1 MKRTVAFYW
10 LSQRS
15 CDGSSYRPVGNLN
28 WWEHLSE
35 LKNISWD
42 NKAIGNIRYDV
53 LLDEEYPILSVYEE
67 FDSAFMRHIDDKNK
81 RVTDYMDDY
90 VGDDSGRLAKSSAYA
105 FFPNEGIV
113 GRIGG
118 SSTSRSVS
126 PLERA
131 LARYWPPETGMK
143 WNVAPVVTVDSLE
156 RFRKEVKGLSS
167 LHAKFTTKQT
177 LSSIPNEGGTAGE
190 YCQKLASEIGADIDV
205 NVKISISNDSVFSM
219 PRRKF
224 KSWSLTSF
232 HSWLVRERK

>member
-1 MKRTVAFYW
+1 MTSIIISEWLRLLVEEMVQGVKFKETEVMKRTVAFYW

-126 PLERA
+126 
-131 LARYWPPETGMK
+131 
-143 WNVAPVVTVDSLE
+143 S
-156 RFRKEVKGLSS
+156 
-167 LHAKFTTKQT
+167 
-177 LSSIPNEGGTAGE
+177 
-190 YCQKLASEIGADIDV
+190 
-205 NVKISISNDSVFSM
+205 
-219 PRRKF
+219 
-224 KSWSLTSF
+224 
-232 HSWLVRERK
+232 

>member
-15 CDGSSYRPVGNLN
+15 CDGSSYRSVGNLN

-105 FFPNEGIV
+105 FFP
-113 GRIGG
+113 
-118 SSTSRSVS
+118 
-126 PLERA
+126 
-131 LARYWPPETGMK
+131 K
-143 WNVAPVVTVDSLE
+143 
-156 RFRKEVKGLSS
+156 
-167 LHAKFTTKQT
+167 
-177 LSSIPNEGGTAGE
+177 
-190 YCQKLASEIGADIDV
+190 
-205 NVKISISNDSVFSM
+205 
-219 PRRKF
+219 
-224 KSWSLTSF
+224 
-232 HSWLVRERK
+232 